1 MKMKLTQK
9 KISKKCNYNKKS
21 QIEQNLMLSDQKIIF
36 QLAFFNFFLLDQSS

>member
-9 KISKKCNYNKKS
+9 KISKKSNYNKKS

-36 QLAFFNFFLLDQSS
+36 QIILNKFLNI

>member
-9 KISKKCNYNKKS
+9 KISKKWNYDKKS

-36 QLAFFNFFLLDQSS
+36 QIILNKFLNI

>member
-36 QLAFFNFFLLDQSS
+36 QIILNKFLKIL

>member
-36 QLAFFNFFLLDQSS
+36 QIILNKFLNI

>member
-9 KISKKCNYNKKS
+9 KISQKCNYNKKS

-36 QLAFFNFFLLDQSS
+36 QIILNKFLNI